1 MATTLNK
8 EEQLKIE
15 KDGLD
20 VLADIHRYAKEGF
33 DTIDPSDFIRFK
45 WYGIYQQKPK
55 TDPYFMM
62 RVKIPGGML
71 TNEQAVTVAQ
81 LANDFGRGLADVTT
95 RQAIQYHWLQIEHM
109 PEIFDRLAAVGM
121 SPIQACGDVVRNVI
135 SSPVAGLDAK
145 ELFDVRDLVFQVE
158 KEFLSNKEFSNLPR
172 KFKISIAAD
181 PRDLGHPE
189 INDLALVPALLGDE
203 AGYHILVG
211 GGLSA
216 KPYLAQNL
224 GIFLRQDQALEVI
237 KAVVSIFRDHGYREK
252 RTHAR
257 VKFLMADWGPEKF
270 LEHVEAVTG
279 KTYTRGGVRQTEEWN
294 GAYLYGVHPQK
305 QAGLNFVGLSLPV
318 GRISGDILL
327 ELARIAK
334 KYGNGDLRT
343 TNTQNIIIPNVADEN
358 VEALLAEPLLQTF
371 SPQPSNFIG
380 RAVACTGNE
389 FCNLALVETK
399 ERMKSIATYLDE
411 TFPNFDTPIRLHV
424 NGCPNSCGQQ
434 QIADIGLAGALVRID
449 GKMQDAYDISI
460 GGGLGVDSKFN
471 RKVVLKVPADDVKFA
486 IEAIVSYYSENRT
499 AGESFRSFANRV
511 EDDAVKAAVEAAQQA
526 RA

>member
-1 MATTLNK
+1 MALNK
-8 EEQLKIE
+8 EEQLKLE

-33 DTIDPSDFIRFK
+33 ESIEAGDFIRFK

-71 TNEQAVTVAQ
+71 NYEQTVVVGE
-81 LANDFGRGLADVTT
+81 LANKFGRGLADVTT

-109 PEIFDRLAAVGM
+109 PEIFERLAAVGM

-145 ELFDVRDLVFQVE
+145 ELFDVRDLVWAVE
-158 KEFLSNKEFSNLPR
+158 QEFLSNREFSNLPR

-181 PRDLGHPE
+181 PRDLGHPD
-189 INDLALVPALLGDE
+189 INDLALVPARLGDE
-203 AGYHILVG
+203 VGYHVLVG
-211 GGLSA
+211 GGLSS
-216 KPYLAQNL
+216 KPHLAQNL
-224 GIFLRQDQALEVI
+224 GIFVRQEEALELIRAVI
-237 KAVVSIFRDHGYREK
+237 TVYRDHGYREK
-252 RTHAR
+252 RNHAR
-257 VKFLMADWGPEKF
+257 VKFLVADWGPEKY
-270 LEHVEAVTG
+270 LAHVEEVLG
-279 KTYTRGGVRQTEEWN
+279 KTYTRGGERQTETWN

-327 ELARIAK
+327 EFARLAK
-334 KYGNGDLRT
+334 TYGNGDLRT
-343 TNTQNIIIPNVADEN
+343 TNTQNIIIPNVPDEH

-371 SPQPSNFIG
+371 TPFPPKFIG
-380 RAVACTGNE
+380 HAVSCTGIE

-399 ERMKSIATYLDE
+399 ARMKSIANYLDE
-411 TFPNFDTPIRLHV
+411 VFPEFDTPIRLHV

-449 GKMQDAYDISI
+449 GKMQDAFDISI
-460 GGGLGVDSKFN
+460 GGGLGSEAKFN
-471 RKVVLKVPADDVKFA
+471 RKVVLKVPANDVQYS
-486 IEAIVSYYSENRT
+486 IESIVNHYVANRLP
-499 AGESFRSFANRV
+499 GESFREYANRV
-511 EDDAVKAAVEAAQQA
+511 NDEEVKTAVDEALQA

>member
-1 MATTLNK
+1 LALNK
-8 EEQLKIE
+8 EEQLKID

-33 DTIDPSDFIRFK
+33 EAIDPGDFIRFK

-71 TNEQAVTVAQ
+71 NYEQTVVVAQ
-81 LANDFGRGLADVTT
+81 IANDFGRGLADVTT

-145 ELFDVRDLVFQVE
+145 ELFDVRDLVWEVE
-158 KEFLSNKEFSNLPR
+158 KLFLSNKDFSNLPR
-172 KFKISIAAD
+172 KFKISISAD
-181 PRDLGHPE
+181 PRDLGHPD
-189 INDLALVPALLGDE
+189 INDLALVPARLGE
-203 AGYHILVG
+203 EVGYHFLVG

-216 KPYLAQNL
+216 KPHMAQNL
-224 GIFLRQDQALEVI
+224 GIFVRQEEALEVI
-237 KAVVSIFRDHGYREK
+237 QAVVSVYRDNGYREK
-252 RTHAR
+252 RNHAR
-257 VKFLMADWGPEKF
+257 VKFLVADWGAEKY

-279 KTYTRGGVRQTEEWN
+279 KTYTRGGERLFETWN

-327 ELARIAK
+327 EFARLAK
-334 KYGNGDLRT
+334 QYGNGDLRT
-343 TNTQNIIIPNVADEN
+343 TNTQNIIIPNVPDEN
-358 VEALLAEPLLQTF
+358 VEALLAEPLLQQFPAT
-371 SPQPSNFIG
+371 PETFIG
-380 RAVACTGNE
+380 HAVSCTGSE

-411 TFPNFDTPIRLHV
+411 AFPNFDTPIRLHV

-460 GGGLGVDSKFN
+460 GGGLGTDAKFN
-471 RKVVLKVPADDVKFA
+471 RKIISKIKADDVKYS
-486 IEAIVSYYSENRT
+486 IQAIVEHYLANRL
-499 AGESFRSFANRV
+499 AGESFRDFANRV
-511 EDDAVKAAVEAAQQA
+511 ADADVQAAVESAAQA